1 MSLRDRVLVI
11 GSGGMAFEYLKVL
24 KSQGKFAVVVG
35 RGVQNIDQLK
45 ASFPDYEYHSGG
57 LEKYLKG
64 DFDLPEF
71 AINCVNIEFL
81 GETSCQLLTYGVKY
95 LLVEKPG
102 DLTEL
107 GLTKVRD
114 LALSNGAKVLI
125 AYNRRAY
132 SSIRQ
137 LIKESEKD
145 GGITSVH
152 FEFTEWAHTFGP
164 DTHSALALKNWVLSN
179 SSHVI
184 DTVFYLIG
192 DPKNLSSSVLGLNE
206 IEWHPAGSVFIGSGV
221 SAKNI
226 PFSYHANWNA
236 PGRWAIE
243 VMTDRRRF
251 YLKPMEKLSEQQ
263 LGSIAITDIPLTD
276 TLDIDFKP
284 GLYHQTEDF
293 LNLDLQN
300 LQSIQDQLTAMAHYK
315 EIAGY

>member
-1 MSLRDRVLVI
+1 MNFRDRVLVI
-11 GSGGMAFEYLKVL
+11 GSGGMAFEYIKVL
-24 KSQGKFAVVVG
+24 KSLGKFPVIVG
-35 RGVQNIDQLK
+35 RGVQNIDQLRS
-45 ASFPDYEYHSGG
+45 SFPEYEYHSGG
-57 LEKYLKG
+57 IEKYLKG
-64 DFDLPEF
+64 DFNLPEF
-71 AINCVNIEFL
+71 AINCVNVEFL
-81 GETSCQLLTYGVKY
+81 GETSCRLLARGVKY

-107 GLTKVRD
+107 GLTKVRN
-114 LALSNGAKVLI
+114 LAVSNDAKVFI

-132 SSIRQ
+132 SSIRR
-137 LIKESEKD
+137 LIRESEKD

-152 FEFTEWAHTFGP
+152 FEFTEWSHTFGP
-164 DTHSALALKNWVLSN
+164 DTHSSAALKRWVLSN

-192 DPKNLSSSVLGLNE
+192 DPKILSPSVFGLND
-206 IEWHPAGSVFIGSGV
+206 IEWHPAGSVFVGSGL

-251 YLKPMEKLSEQQ
+251 YLKPLERLSEQR
-263 LGSIAITDIPLTD
+263 LGSIAITEIPLSD
-276 TLDIDFKP
+276 TLDIEFKP

-300 LQSIQDQLTAMAHYK
+300 LQSVQDQLTAMAYYK
-315 EIAGY
+315 DIAGY